1 MFPTPVSK
9 EAGNKCVWSSS
20 TIVSAPLIPMSGD
33 FFSVLS
39 VETAAHSE
47 RCCFLPAV
55 HNILAGT
62 SKADGKHF

>member
-9 EAGNKCVWSSS
+9 EAGNKCMWSSS
-20 TIVSAPLIPMSGD
+20 TIVSVPLIPMLGA

-39 VETAAHSE
+39 VEAAAHSE

-55 HNILAGT
+55 RNILAGT
-62 SKADGKHF
+62 SKADRKDF